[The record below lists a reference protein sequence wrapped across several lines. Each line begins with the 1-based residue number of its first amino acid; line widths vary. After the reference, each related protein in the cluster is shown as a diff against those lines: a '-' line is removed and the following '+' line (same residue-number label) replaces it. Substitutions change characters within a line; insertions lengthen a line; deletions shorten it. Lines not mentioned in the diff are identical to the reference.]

1 MHAILHWALR
11 LRIWRDTGGQ
21 DLIEYAL
28 LASMVTI
35 TVGALFPPASEHIS
49 VIFSKLTSST
59 SGAAN

>member
-1 MHAILHWALR
+1 MKAIIDWTLR
-11 LRIWRDTGGQ
+11 LRIWKDTNGQ

-35 TVGALFPPASEHIS
+35 SVGALFPPASEHIS

-59 SGAAN
+59 NGAAN